1 MIDLTGHVEPDDM
14 PLCPLCDN
22 AILEWDGVVLV
33 SCGGAKGL
41 AHSDC
46 VAEITEDE
54 EDEYEESA

>member
-14 PLCPLCDN
+14 PLCPR
-22 AILEWDGVVLV
+22 
-33 SCGGAKGL
+33 GAKGL